1 MNFKTIGVGIAL
13 TCGTLAVGSTLAP
26 AQAASINGILN
37 ISGSG
42 LFVNGPEITPSAT
55 DTIKFDPTDSRVTN
69 SSTGTF
75 AGYKGQ
81 NVLISDI
88 ALALK
93 SFTPIGTT
101 GSEAKYSGTA
111 SNAFIKFSDGL
122 EFNIDNP
129 FDVTKTSINKT
140 AIGVIQQFT
149 GTFVKKGSA
158 LGDGVI
164 TLNQFRKDG
173 SFSMTLDAKD
183 VPEPLTILGSITALG
198 MGVALKKK
206 QVQNLA
212 TKKVTA

>member
-42 LFVNGPEITPSAT
+42 LFVNGPQATPSAT

-88 ALALK
+88 ALALN
-93 SFTPIGTT
+93 SFNPTAT
-101 GSEAKYSGTA
+101 GSNAKYSGTA

-122 EFNIDNP
+122 KFNIKNP
-129 FDVTKTSINKT
+129 FEVDKFSINDT
-140 AIGVIQQFT
+140 AIGVIKDFT
-149 GTFVKKGSA
+149 GTFVKNGSA
-158 LGDGVI
+158 LGKGVF
-164 TLNQFRKDG
+164 TVNQFEQDG
-173 SFSMTLDAKD
+173 SFSMTIKATN
-183 VPEPLTILGSITALG
+183 VPEPLTILGSVTALG

-212 TKKVTA
+212 KKKVTA